1 MEIHQLNYK
10 SSPLFSLMCAD
21 DLIIFSQSAADL
33 VNVDYFRKLNRER
46 QLTIN
51 LNKTKKKMS
60 LQCTYMYE
68 GAFALKR
75 RCYTCNM
82 SINFTTLFSSFDTYV
97 GSIADYGCEVVPQ
110 I

>member
-33 VNVDYFRKLNRER
+33 VNVEYFRKLNRER
-46 QLTIN
+46 PLRLIW
-51 LNKTKKKMS
+51 TKLKKMS

-82 SINFTTLFSSFDTYV
+82 SINFTTLFSPFDTYV
-97 GSIADYGCEVVPQ
+97 GSIVYYGCEVVPQ
-110 I
+110 K